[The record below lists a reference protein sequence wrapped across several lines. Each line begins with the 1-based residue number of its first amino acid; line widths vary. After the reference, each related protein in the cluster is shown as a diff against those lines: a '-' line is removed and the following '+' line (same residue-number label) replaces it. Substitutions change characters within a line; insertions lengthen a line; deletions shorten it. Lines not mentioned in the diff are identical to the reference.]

1 MRNKTD
7 KYIFKVNANG
17 GISMYHPSGY
27 MVPDE
32 EPILIFRAK
41 DLGVLAAISSY
52 MDMLCEQETSKTI
65 KDHIISMICVT
76 ESIMKYQSD
85 RSIKSVTCSVEAH
98 KSTLSMLR
106 SDVMNAI
113 QNARDTLAD
122 RYGMSNEEID
132 EAVKL

>member
-7 KYIFKVNANG
+7 KYIFKSNGNG

-27 MVPDE
+27 KFPDD

-41 DLGVLAAISSY
+41 DLGVLAAISAY
-52 MDMLCEQETSKTI
+52 MDMLCEQDTSKTI
-65 KDHIISMICVT
+65 KDHIISMMCVT
-76 ESIMKYQSD
+76 ENIIKYQSD

-98 KSTLSMLR
+98 KSTLSMLNR
-106 SDVMNAI
+106 DVRNAI
-113 QNARDTLAD
+113 QNARDTLSE
-122 RYGMSNEEID
+122 RYGMSDEEID